1 MTLPRPHACVFDV
14 LTNCQLR
21 AMHAFGMQL
30 WKTGG
35 FASLKENPTLGPS
48 ADALVWAGA
57 KVTSRITQVRTGKGR
72 RKRERE
78 REATAGI
85 VCLYRACLAGTAM
98 QSVAKPCAYAR
109 CAPTTSTSPAS
120 CVTLPC
126 TVLPAGRRVVPPH
139 CAAVAARG
147 RPSLVLQY
155 EHAVVRNTLA
165 SVLMIDH
172 SADRSA

>member
-78 REATAGI
+78 RERRLQE
-85 VCLYRACLAGTAM
+85 LYACTGLAW
-98 QSVAKPCAYAR
+98 QVQLCSR
-109 CAPTTSTSPAS
+109 
-120 CVTLPC
+120 L
-126 TVLPAGRRVVPPH
+126 L
-139 CAAVAARG
+139 
-147 RPSLVLQY
+147 SLALML
-155 EHAVVRNTLA
+155 VVRPRPVPHRHPA
-165 SVLMIDH
+165 
-172 SADRSA
+172 